1 MLPQKLRS
9 DIHQLRRVQGASSQL
24 RTGRRVGRPPREM
37 IMHLK
42 DSQRA
47 DAVRR
52 VDISRMP
59 GQGRVQAVKDA
70 LSCHECL
77 SGAALLSRT
86 AVVDHGPF
94 LPVFLQIIL
103 DRHSGGKGARAKQVM
118 AAAVALFARGLRLRR
133 IRFLGHGVKGV
144 VFSQNADDGMPRSEP
159 SQEGRLHPGQ
169 QTGHGKAF
177 LFQKAAEQIR
187 REILLKGGLR
197 MLPDP
202 VHCVKILLLFSFQ
215 RFKHLFFVH
224 HFHPFFPAIYCG
236 IILSSSENIFAK
248 GAGTR
253 KWAACRIL
261 PPYPPLRNG
270 VCDED
275 CRIYA
280 ENLSGGL

>member
-1 MLPQKLRS
+1 
-9 DIHQLRRVQGASSQL
+9 
-24 RTGRRVGRPPREM
+24 M

-103 DRHSGGKGARAKQVM
+103 DRHSGGKGTSAKQVM

-144 VFSQNADDGMPRSEP
+144 VFSQN
-159 SQEGRLHPGQ
+159 
-169 QTGHGKAF
+169 
-177 LFQKAAEQIR
+177 
-187 REILLKGGLR
+187 
-197 MLPDP
+197 
-202 VHCVKILLLFSFQ
+202 
-215 RFKHLFFVH
+215 
-224 HFHPFFPAIYCG
+224 
-236 IILSSSENIFAK
+236 IFAK

-253 KWAACRIL
+253 KGAACRIL